1 MLGRI
6 LWFITAL
13 IILALAFFFITAAIA
28 VGTVLGA
35 ALIARIWWLNRKMRK
50 AAEQEILTAEYTVV
64 ERESAVRQHLP
75 DEVGHPLPAE
85 GAPPVPAPVRRKT
98 PLRPNFRL
106 PPGKNNRAG

>member
-6 LWFITAL
+6 LWIITAL
-13 IILALAFFFITAAIA
+13 IILALAFFFIAAAIA

-75 DEVGHPLPAE
+75 DEVGHPRPAE
-85 GAPPVPAPVRRKT
+85 RPSRASPGPEKDTPPPE
-98 PLRPNFRL
+98 F
-106 PPGKNNRAG
+106 PPSLGPKQ